1 MNFAAVFLSSPS
13 VHISNQRDVP
23 SDNNN
28 SFASLFE
35 GITTSDNVSE
45 DTSEQLKQL
54 LNSIKKLLELEGGKK
69 LEPDN
74 KRHIL
79 PITLM
84 QNPISTM
91 GELEKF
97 LDEQYSHIIEQLE
110 AAISM
115 LSQSEVAEELVM
127 IMDQLEQILND
138 HKGEETAFTD
148 EQLSHML
155 EQLEVALAF
164 VHQHD
169 ISDDNEL
176 HALEDYF
183 QDMSDHLSMN
193 QSLSRLMEQLEN
205 GDISEEQLVQ
215 VVQALKDILSNIP
228 EEMKL
233 SNEQMVKVSSVIHA
247 IEQQLK
253 GNNPINMFAQI
264 SQRFDSGSFTNQ
276 EGNVPSGLYATSKAI
291 QEVST
296 QAHELIEEVLNQEQ
310 SVKIHKQL
318 AQLLEQA
325 LHLKQQLTSL
335 GDEELAEG
343 EKDTVDKIWSNLQS
357 MYEKRTSINKGG
369 IYTENAKVRPADVGT
384 WLQHMVA
391 DTELAQTQSHISMH
405 QQMTPVEQ
413 YVMHIRTQDG
423 GALQNEQMMQQF
435 QQIVNQSALG
445 KNQFLKQLSITIQ
458 PEQLGEMTI
467 RLVQIE
473 GEMIAKITVT
483 SQATK
488 SALESN
494 LHQLKNMFAP
504 HQVMIEKQEGDSQA
518 NFEQDNTKE
527 DQQQSSHQNEEDH
540 HGDDKEQGSFQE
552 KFEQILE
559 ETVGEH

>member
-35 GITTSDNVSE
+35 GITTPDNVSE

-69 LEPDN
+69 LVPDN

-97 LDEQYSHIIEQLE
+97 LDDVELASVDSMDEQYSHIIEQLE

-115 LSQSEVAEELVM
+115 LNQSEVAEELVM
-127 IMDQLEQILND
+127 IMDHLEQILND

-148 EQLSHML
+148 EQLSHIL
-155 EQLEVALAF
+155 
-164 VHQHD
+164 
-169 ISDDNEL
+169 
-176 HALEDYF
+176 
-183 QDMSDHLSMN
+183 
-193 QSLSRLMEQLEN
+193 EQLEN
-205 GDISEEQLVQ
+205 GDISEEQFVQ

-233 SNEQMVKVSSVIHA
+233 RNEQMTKVSSVIHA

-276 EGNVPSGLYATSKAI
+276 EENVPSGLYATSKAI

-325 LHLKQQLTSL
+325 QNLKQQLTSL

-384 WLQHMVA
+384 WLQHMVG
-391 DTELAQTQSHISMH
+391 DTELSQTQSHISM
-405 QQMTPVEQ
+405 QQHMTPVEQ

-423 GALQNEQMMQQF
+423 GTLQNEQMMQQF

-445 KNQFLKQLSITIQ
+445 KNQFFKQLSITIQ

-527 DQQQSSHQNEEDH
+527 DQQQSSDQHEEDH